1 MEQQIA
7 TNFEAHPGLGVA
19 VRVGERT
26 VLAGSEEFLRAHG
39 VDGFVDRRYS
49 EHCASD
55 LVGRLSGEGKSP
67 LLVAVDGT
75 IAGVV
80 AVVDPVRSDARA
92 QVERLRA
99 LGADVVLVTGDH
111 ARTAEAVASA
121 VGITDVRAR
130 VLPERK
136 AEHVL
141 ALQADGKRV
150 MMVGDGIN
158 DAPAL
163 AACRRRRRRGR
174 RSRHRD
180 GSQADL
186 TLIGGSLRGIADAIE
201 LSRASLRNVRQ
212 NLVGAF
218 IYNVLGIPIAAGLL
232 YPAFGLLLSPVI
244 AGAAMAFSSVTVV
257 TNANRLSRF
266 RPRT

>member
-1 MEQQIA
+1 M
-7 TNFEAHPGLGVA
+7 
-19 VRVGERT
+19 
-26 VLAGSEEFLRAHG
+26 
-39 VDGFVDRRYS
+39 
-49 EHCASD
+49 
-55 LVGRLSGEGKSP
+55 
-67 LLVAVDGT
+67 
-75 IAGVV
+75 
-80 AVVDPVRSDARA
+80 
-92 QVERLRA
+92 
-99 LGADVVLVTGDH
+99 
-111 ARTAEAVASA
+111 
-121 VGITDVRAR
+121 GITDVRAR

-136 AEHVL
+136 AEHVV

-163 AACRRRRRRGR
+163 ARADVGVAVGGGA
-174 RSRHRD
+174 D
-180 GSQADL
+180 IAMEAADL

-257 TNANRLSRF
+257 ANANRLSRF